1 MKRLIFLLSAGVC
14 VCTQSW
20 GAPPKTVTIN
30 DINDQRNTLMAL
42 TGAMVYTDADTSVS
56 NATVLIRN
64 GRIISVKSGQQ
75 PPQNAVV
82 KDYSGLTIYPGF
94 IHLDS
99 GVGLPEPKPRAA
111 FSFGQ
116 PETIGSTVKGA
127 YNANEAIKAS
137 FNAAEV
143 FKTDS
148 KTNGK
153 LRKAGFTAALSHN
166 KDGIMRGTS
175 ALISLSDQADQLNII
190 KSQAAN
196 HFSFDK
202 GSSKQNYPISLMGA
216 VALIRQT
223 FMDAKWYTQQSSMV
237 DLDLEAVNA
246 QARLPRLFTTRNWQQ
261 TVLVDTIADEFD
273 TRFVVRTKGDSYED
287 LQAVKN
293 TGQTLIVPLNAR
305 KAPQVN
311 DPYDSWNV
319 DLKDLKKWEI
329 EPFNPALLEQNGIR
343 FALLPADDDK
353 DAGKFMKAL
362 RTAVEHGLSKTTA
375 LAAMTSVPAN
385 ILGQKDMGHLKA
397 GARADFIVTTGDLF
411 NKDTELAETWVGG
424 QSHRINGIP
433 MMASGQYALS
443 FADQTVD
450 TKLSYAK
457 GKLSLKPVDEED
469 KTTFKVF
476 MDDGF
481 MQIQV
486 KPEEGDAT
494 MLFGRLKDD
503 TITPLADSINW
514 SLKAEA
520 SEEAEDSKAKEPKAM
535 PEIPYPFAAYGYAE
549 AQKHD
554 AILFKNATVW
564 TNEEDGILEN
574 TDVLI
579 RKGKISAIGKDLSS
593 ANAVEIDAT
602 GKHLTAGIVDEH
614 AHIALL
620 SVNDIAVNSG
630 MVRMQDVVNSHDVN
644 IYRNL
649 AGGVTAAQ
657 LLHGSAN
664 PIGGQSALVKL
675 RWGTS
680 PAGMLI
686 DGSDGFIKFAL
697 GENVKRSSNSQ
708 SIRYPLTR
716 MGVEQVYRDEFTQ
729 AKAYEEELKA
739 YNKLNKRR
747 KAEVDA
753 PRRDLAL
760 DALVEIMNEERFI
773 SCHSYVQSE
782 INMLMHVADDFGF
795 KVNTFTHILE
805 GYKVA
810 DKMREHGAGG
820 STFSDWWAYKWEVN
834 FAIPHNAALM
844 AKAGVITAINSDS
857 AEMSRRLNQE
867 AAKSVKYGNL
877 SEEEAW
883 KMVTLNPAKLLHLDD
898 RMGSIKTG
906 KDADVVL
913 WSDNPLSIYAMA
925 EKTLVDGVIYFDR
938 DQQTAVEEKIQ
949 AEKQRL
955 ISKAAGSD
963 SKGGNPFMSAPQIL
977 LHCDTILEAGMFHED
992 HLHGEVH

>member
-20 GAPPKTVTIN
+20 SAPPKTATIN
-30 DINDQRNTLMAL
+30 DINDQRNTLIAL
-42 TGAMVYTDADTSVS
+42 TGATVYTDANTSVN
-56 NATVLIRN
+56 NATVLIRD
-64 GRIISVKSGQQ
+64 GRIISVKSAQQ
-75 PPQNAVV
+75 APNNALV

-99 GVGLPEPKPRAA
+99 SVGLPAAKPRAQ
-111 FSFGQ
+111 FSFGK
-116 PETIGSTVKGA
+116 PETISSTIKGA
-127 YNANEAIKAS
+127 YNGNEAIKAS
-137 FNAAEV
+137 FNAATV

-148 KTNGK
+148 KTNAK
-153 LRKAGFTAALSHN
+153 LRKAGFTSALSHN

-175 ALISLSDQADQLNII
+175 ALISLADEADQLNII

-223 FMDAKWYTQQSSMV
+223 FMDADWYTQQNSMV

-246 QARLPRLFTTRNWQQ
+246 QSKLPRLFTTRSWQQ
-261 TVLVDTIADEFD
+261 TLLVDTIANEFD
-273 TRFVVRTKGDSYED
+273 TTFVVRTKGDSYED
-287 LQAVKN
+287 LQSVKN

-311 DPYDSWNV
+311 DPFDSWNV

-329 EPFNPALLEQNGIR
+329 EPFNPTLLEKNKIR

-353 DAGKFMKAL
+353 DAGKFLKAL
-362 RTAVEHGLSKTTA
+362 RTSVEHGLSKTTA
-375 LAAMTSVPAN
+375 LAALTSVPAN
-385 ILGQKDMGHLKA
+385 ILKQKDMGHLKA

-411 NKDTELAETWVGG
+411 AKDTQLAQTWIGG
-424 QSHRINGIP
+424 QSYDINGIP
-433 MMASGQYALS
+433 PMAPGHYQLA
-443 FADQTVD
+443 FADQSLGI
-450 TKLSYAK
+450 KLSYAK
-457 GKLSLKPVDEED
+457 GKLSLKPADKED
-469 KTTFKVF
+469 KTKYKVS
-476 MDDGF
+476 MDEGF
-481 MQIQV
+481 MQV
-486 KPEEGDAT
+486 RVTPEEGEPT
-494 MLFGRLKDD
+494 SLFGLLNGSS
-503 TITPLADSINW
+503 ITPLADSINW
-514 SLKAEA
+514 SLKPGEHAEEA
-520 SEEAEDSKAKEPKAM
+520 SKEKEAKTL

-549 AQKHD
+549 PQKHD

-564 TNEEDGILEN
+564 TNEDDGILEN

-579 RKGKISAIGKDLSS
+579 RKGKISEIGTNLSA

-716 MGVEQVYRDEFTQ
+716 MGVEQVYRDGFTQ
-729 AKAYEEELKA
+729 ARAYEQEMQA

-753 PRRDLAL
+753 PRKDLAL

-782 INMLMHVADDFGF
+782 INMLMHVADDFDF

-844 AKAGVITAINSDS
+844 AKAGVVTAINSDS

-898 RMGSIKTG
+898 RMGSIKNG

-925 EKTLVDGVIYFDR
+925 EKTLVDGVVYFDR
-938 DQQTAVEEKIQ
+938 DQQAAIEDKIE

-955 ISKAAGSD
+955 IAKAAGED
-963 SKGGNPFMSAPQIL
+963 NTGGKPFMSAPQTL
-977 LHCDTILEAGMFHED
+977 LHCDTILEAGLFHEER
-992 HLHGEVH
+992 LHGEVQ